1 MLTRQALL
9 FNLCLSALCASLP
22 IRAAIAQTASWPSK
36 PVRIINNFPPGGP
49 SDIIARALAESLAK
63 SSGQSVI
70 VENKPGA
77 GGNIGA
83 ADVAKAAGDGSTI
96 FIGIDTAFTVNP
108 HIFPSMPFKLGN
120 KAGDLKPLVIISSN
134 GLLMGTS
141 AAKGIR
147 SMGELIA
154 QGKGAG
160 LHFSSGG
167 MGSPGHL
174 GVAIFSQAANIKI
187 THVPYRGNSPAVLA
201 MVSGEVDGGILSST
215 GLLPQVKAGKV
226 IPIAVTSRERSK
238 AVPDVPTVGEI
249 GYPGLENVVLTVAMV
264 PGDTPDALLAAM
276 QKTVLEALQ
285 QAAMRERMNTLD
297 MRYEGLTGAAAT
309 KRLNDL
315 SARYAKIVKATQM
328 KAE

>member
-1 MLTRQALL
+1 MLTRQTLL
-9 FNLCLSALCASLP
+9 SNLCLSALCALFP
-22 IRAAIAQTASWPSK
+22 IEAATAQTASWPSK
-36 PVRIINNFPPGGP
+36 PVRIVNNFPAGGP
-49 SDIIARALAESLAK
+49 SDIVARALAESLAK
-63 SSGQSVI
+63 ASGQGVI

-83 ADVAKAAGDGSTI
+83 AEVAKAAGDGSTI

-108 HIFPSMPFKLGN
+108 HIFPNMPFKLGN

-134 GLLMGTS
+134 GLLLGTS

-160 LHFSSGG
+160 LNFSSGG

-249 GYPGLENVVLTVAMV
+249 GYPGLENEVLTVAMV
-264 PGDTPDALLAAM
+264 SGDTPDALLAAM
-276 QKTVLEALQ
+276 QKTVLDALA
-285 QAAMRERMNTLD
+285 QAAMRERMNSLD
-297 MRYEGLTGAAAT
+297 MRYEGLTGAAAA
-309 KRLNDL
+309 KRLGDL

>member
-1 MLTRQALL
+1 MLIRTTLL
-9 FNLCLSALCASLP
+9 RIAALCMLQLIGSPLAT
-22 IRAAIAQTASWPSK
+22 AQTASWTSK

-63 SSGQSVI
+63 TSGQGVI

-120 KAGDLKPLVIISSN
+120 KRGDLKPLVIISSN

-154 QGKGAG
+154 LGKGAG
-160 LHFSSGG
+160 LNFSSGG

-249 GYPGLENVVLTVAMV
+249 GYPGLENEVITLAMV

-276 QKTVLEALQ
+276 QKTVLEALA

-297 MRYEGLTGAAAT
+297 MRYEGLTGAAAA
-309 KRLNDL
+309 KRLGDL